1 MISGALDADQAAL
14 NVVSNNVANANTTG
28 YTEEVADF
36 SQNKSIDVNGTSVG
50 DGATETG
57 STSLRDRVLEQR
69 LDQQQQLSSA
79 ASTRL
84 TALDSIQGLFTPDSG
99 STTSTETGDIGSD
112 ITSFYDSF
120 SSLEAEPTDSSLRLD
135 VLSTAKTLAS
145 DISSAATSLNSQRA
159 GLDEDTTSVVSQVN
173 SLTTSIAQLNSQI
186 QAASPSAA
194 SGTLEDQRQAD
205 LSSLSKLIGIN
216 QVTTA
221 DDGLQVTTTSGQLLI
236 AGGVSNQ
243 LTSGTVN
250 GVTDYFVGSTDVTS
264 QLASGG
270 GELGGYLTARDQDIP
285 SATSSLDQLAYSI
298 STTVNAQNNKGTNGD
313 GVTGSASDPLY
324 IFNEP
329 TAVAGSATNMSVT
342 MTDASQVAAAGAGD
356 GTGNDSN
363 AIAMYNL
370 SKQTIVD
377 GQTPSDFYSSFVSA
391 LGSTVSGVSTEST
404 ALAASVTQ
412 LQTQND
418 SLSSVNLDDE
428 ASTLTTL
435 ERSYQAAAQVFSTI
449 NTVMTSALN
458 LGEATTVS

>member
-1 MISGALDADQAAL
+1 
-14 NVVSNNVANANTTG
+14 
-28 YTEEVADF
+28 
-36 SQNKSIDVNGTSVG
+36 
-50 DGATETG
+50 
-57 STSLRDRVLEQR
+57 
-69 LDQQQQLSSA
+69 
-79 ASTRL
+79 
-84 TALDSIQGLFTPDSG
+84 LFTPDSG

-112 ITSFYDSF
+112 ITAFYSSF
-120 SSLEAEPTDSSLRLD
+120 SSLEASPTNSSLRQD
-135 VLSTAKTLAS
+135 VLSTAKTLS
-145 DISSAATSLNSQRA
+145 NDISSAATSLNSQRA

-298 STTVNAQNNKGTNGD
+298 STTVNAQNNKGTDGD
-313 GVTGSASDPLY
+313 GVTGSASNPLY
-324 IFNEP
+324 IFKEP
-329 TAVAGSATNMSVT
+329 TAVAGSAVNMSVT
-342 MTDASQVAAAGAGD
+342 MKDANQVAAAGAGD
-356 GTGNDSN
+356 GTGDDSN
-363 AIAMYNL
+363 AIALYNL
-370 SKQTIVD
+370 SKQTTVA

-404 ALAASVTQ
+404 ALTASVTQ

-435 ERSYQAAAQVFSTI
+435 ERSYQAAAQVFTTL

-458 LGEATTVS
+458 LGDSTAVS

>member
-1 MISGALDADQAAL
+1 
-14 NVVSNNVANANTTG
+14 
-28 YTEEVADF
+28 
-36 SQNKSIDVNGTSVG
+36 
-50 DGATETG
+50 
-57 STSLRDRVLEQR
+57 
-69 LDQQQQLSSA
+69 
-79 ASTRL
+79 
-84 TALDSIQGLFTPDSG
+84 
-99 STTSTETGDIGSD
+99 
-112 ITSFYDSF
+112 
-120 SSLEAEPTDSSLRLD
+120 
-135 VLSTAKTLAS
+135 
-145 DISSAATSLNSQRA
+145 
-159 GLDEDTTSVVSQVN
+159 
-173 SLTTSIAQLNSQI
+173 
-186 QAASPSAA
+186 
-194 SGTLEDQRQAD
+194 
-205 LSSLSKLIGIN
+205 
-216 QVTTA
+216 
-221 DDGLQVTTTSGQLLI
+221 
-236 AGGVSNQ
+236 
-243 LTSGTVN
+243 
-250 GVTDYFVGSTDVTS
+250 
-264 QLASGG
+264 
-270 GELGGYLTARDQDIP
+270 
-285 SATSSLDQLAYSI
+285 
-298 STTVNAQNNKGTNGD
+298 VNAQNNKGTNGD